1 MLAGWWRL
9 LLLCL
14 PCDWSRNW
22 WCIEAG
28 AGESEIGIENGAF
41 FSFFFFVFSFFFFVV
56 VVVSVRVARAKKKN
70 QNEIGTTVTTG
81 FERCQGLSIGDY
93 EGTVVDDPDRLV
105 DSQSDSS
112 DDVTL
117 KGVRR
122 RPANPCQRSKST
134 DCLSILIG
142 WFEFNEP
149 IHSAHYAFIRRT
161 R

>member
-1 MLAGWWRL
+1 MNQKSG
-9 LLLCL
+9 
-14 PCDWSRNW
+14 SRT
-22 WCIEAG
+22 ALF
-28 AGESEIGIENGAF
+28 SLF
-41 FSFFFFVFSFFFFVV
+41 SFSFFRSFFVVV

-142 WFEFNEP
+142 
-149 IHSAHYAFIRRT
+149 
-161 R
+161 